1 MLSRQQSGLR
11 RTFGVTVPLVAAAL
25 LALSACAGE
34 GGEAP
39 APKAK
44 PAEGSVVAP
53 GKPGEPAR
61 TLSPDEA
68 RRAAPVDRPNSA
80 DFDYAEMM
88 IAHHAQALVMTDLAP
103 SRASARNVKQLA
115 ERIAAAQ
122 RPEIDAM
129 KGWQYRNKAAAR
141 PKAPHDHGAMAGMAT
156 EKQLAE
162 LRAARGEAFDELFL
176 KLMITHHKGALTM
189 AGDAL
194 SDGNDITIEEMAT
207 DLVAQQ
213 TTEIN
218 RMARML
224 RGEQPPR

>member
-1 MLSRQQSGLR
+1 MRSRQQR
-11 RTFGVTVPLVAAAL
+11 RPSRPFAVSAALAVAVL
-25 LALSACAGE
+25 LALSGCDG
-34 GGEAP
+34 AP
-39 APKAK
+39 EEDGKAK
-44 PAEGSVVAP
+44 AAGDAVVVAP

-61 TLSPDEA
+61 TLSADEA
-68 RRAAPVDRPNSA
+68 RKAAPVDRPNSA
-80 DFDYAEMM
+80 DFDYTEMM
-88 IAHHAQALVMTDLAP
+88 IVHHGQALVMTDLVP

-115 ERIAAAQ
+115 ERIAASQ

-129 KGWQYRNKAAAR
+129 KGWQKRNGADKR
-141 PKAPHDHGAMAGMAT
+141 PKTPHDHGAMAGMAT

-162 LRAARGEAFDELFL
+162 LKAAGGAAFDELFL

-194 SDGNDITIEEMAT
+194 SDGNDLTVEEWAT
-207 DLVAQQ
+207 ELVAQQ

-224 RGEQPPR
+224 QGR